1 MGKDCAD
8 RPIRWGVLY
17 RASAGATKRAE
28 HRSPPSARFASVG
41 SNEYNHGVGVELDR
55 QAIFGSFQSM
65 SDYQSV
71 RSAAAALS
79 IADQLR
85 LIDEIAA
92 SMPADQPPS
101 LSEEWLAELERRSAE
116 IDSGTAQTEP
126 WATIRQRL
134 LEVGS

>member
-1 MGKDCAD
+1 M
-8 RPIRWGVLY
+8 
-17 RASAGATKRAE
+17 
-28 HRSPPSARFASVG
+28 
-41 SNEYNHGVGVELDR
+41 ELDR